1 MANDIATSLF
11 TISDIIA
18 SKRVEQAQFNKT
30 VKARI
35 ISCLDPTIGKYKVQ
49 YQDGFW
55 YAYSENIDVNYPKG
69 SYVYINIPNGDFNQ
83 IKHIVGAVNKVGVNY
98 SHVQTQDEKVFSSE
112 YDLCGELS
120 DIDISLCSYKDQ
132 IKQLSQDSVNTLNNL
147 IDRLRSDNCVRMS
160 ALFRTQLPSE
170 HINNNGNYGIQLQLE
185 FYKEALQGNVDE
197 QKSETIIRTL
207 TLDIDSFTNNPFI
220 LKVDTL
226 QQKDF
231 IINNKNLKSI
241 KGIKFFVNDFIKD
254 DSTDHSD
261 DIFISGLSIIPCHS
275 LTDDQKQGVI
285 VRVTTP
291 QGNIFDKLPDDY
303 NDLTDQEKRR
313 YDQRKLNANVYVNGK
328 LVNSNEQKLSF
339 YWFKSDPGVLN
350 SSANYNKY
358 GGPGWRCLNPATL
371 RRTGTYDFSPGSES
385 YTVELK
391 KDAKWCYENI
401 FKCVV
406 IYDRKSYSS
415 NEITIK
421 NLDASY
427 KIYIQSDKGTQFSLG
442 QGKPNLRCFVKDK
455 QNQDVTGNFLYSW
468 IKQDYEGY
476 TINLAGSGE
485 TQAKL
490 QLAQTLQTN
499 LENEKSIYQNKDF
512 KAQLERIG
520 KNDWLENYVTIFQ
533 LSDVV
538 NIPNM
543 LVKQGISNIKAQRQ
557 ALENTQRVIDDHIY
571 SVDVNDITKKATFRC
586 GVYERTETGI
596 GDYIGA
602 AALTLTNKD
611 VPQAGY
617 SLTITNGTQ
626 VFKYN
631 EMGISPVSQAL
642 ENQEEFIIESLTY
655 TIRGKGGEEI
665 QSDALEACTAKWY
678 IPSSNTM
685 IVYNNENEL
694 DTIHEYYIHQDKN
707 LSFTIDDQY
716 DISKDR
722 NDIKLQ
728 VNYGG
733 FTLTASTNFTFLK
746 TGQDGT
752 NGTDFVCKLDVA
764 GNKVYYPTL
773 YIRRNYNN
781 STNSIAGNNWNGTNK
796 VVGYLYKNNVSVAH
810 TAKYKIL
817 KTGNDGGT
825 GAPALNVDLQTGTL
839 AFDRNTIDIHTNVVD
854 IVQLQSTYEG
864 RKYFATLPI
873 VISKPYYKND
883 LDIQP
888 QFRINIK
895 QYTGFKSVMYTSDGT
910 FPSYDN
916 RKPFEVIIEQRIED
930 TNVWEDI
937 SLMSNKVE
945 YSWGCYGNL
954 LYVRDDKLQ
963 ANQHIY
969 KPKDTYRD
977 DNTIHGVYCRVV
989 IDGNKIVEIYIPITM
1004 YLNRYG
1010 LDYLN
1015 DWDGNSIS
1023 LNDDNGAILAPI
1035 VGAGTKNDNKFT
1047 GVLMGEVK
1055 QSGTDEIGLFGYH
1068 QGQRSIFLDSKTGK
1082 AQFGKNN
1089 KARISIDPSTTIN
1102 GQPAALIYSGD
1113 YPISTFKDNPNVADI
1128 SGSTGL
1134 MIDLSTP
1141 QIGFGSGAFYV
1152 NSSGHIHAAG
1162 GGDIAGWQV
1171 GIDSIHKDT
1180 NSTHVGMRSGTSN
1193 DINVNVP
1200 TGDGSASKARAF
1212 YAGQNNNFY
1221 VTHDGYLRTTEATIG
1236 SGTSLIYIGASGT
1249 NSAIFTFGKTGK
1261 NTSSDGFYL
1270 GTDGIGLGPQK
1281 YGTGHSAFEVDNN
1294 GVLWITEGHI
1304 GTDSGGWHISDNR
1317 LYTGSKSTIGSDA
1330 EGIFLSPDGIK
1341 LGSTFTV
1348 TKGGHLTT
1356 KSGVI
1361 GSWSINQ
1368 DSISSNSDGTGII
1381 LDSDGSI
1388 HASNDGN
1395 SWSISSNGKAVFN
1408 NITATGG
1415 EIGGWKISE
1424 KSLSANGLQINS
1436 SGKIKATNNNWEI
1449 TAGGS
1454 ATFKNVTISGGKLYG
1469 VNLGSDGGGGSITGG
1484 GAISGGSLIGGS
1496 ASGGFGLDASTT
1508 YDGKKLKTY
1517 ISELI
1522 VDDLTVNKTLNSKRL
1537 WVKQITF
1544 NDGHFYEND
1553 VQFSSQLDCR
1563 SGLKI
1568 SSGSFNMGDNA
1579 SISDATIT
1587 KIWNKI
1593 KDKIDEDFI
1602 TDKIGT
1608 KKYAPY
1614 DENGYVT
1621 TTTYN
1626 NHTHSFSYTAP
1637 SSGGKTSSGT
1647 TDKP

>member
-30 VKARI
+30 VKAVI
-35 ISCLDPTIGKYKVQ
+35 VSCLDPTIGKYKVQ

-132 IKQLSQDSVNTLNNL
+132 IKQLSQDSINTLNDL
-147 IDRLRSDNCVRMS
+147 IDRLRSDNCIRMS

-207 TLDIDSFTNNPFI
+207 TLDIDSFINNPFI

-231 IINNKNLKSI
+231 IIDNKNLKSI

-254 DSTDHSD
+254 DSTDHPD

-303 NDLTDQEKRR
+303 DDLTDQKKRR

-328 LVNSNEQKLSF
+328 LVNSDEQKLSF

-385 YTVELK
+385 YTVELE
-391 KDAKWCYENI
+391 KDAKWCYENT

-455 QNQDVTGNFLYSW
+455 QNHDVVGNFLYSW

-476 TINLAGSGE
+476 TINLAGSGG

-490 QLAQTLQTN
+490 QLAQALQTS

-512 KAQLERIG
+512 KAELERIG
-520 KNDWLENYVTIFQ
+520 KSSWLENYVTIFQ
-533 LSDVV
+533 LGDVV

-586 GVYERTETGI
+586 GVYERTEAGI

-611 VPQAGY
+611 APQAGY

-716 DISKDR
+716 DVGKDR

-752 NGTDFVCKLDVA
+752 NGTDFVCKLDVV

-773 YIRRNYNN
+773 YIRRSYNN

-796 VVGYLYKNNVSVAH
+796 VVGYLYKNNVPVTH

-817 KTGNDGGT
+817 KTGTDGGT
-825 GAPALNVDLQTGTL
+825 GAPALNVDLQTGAL
-839 AFDRNTIDIHTNVVD
+839 AFDKNTTDIHTNVVD
-854 IVQLQSTYEG
+854 IIQLQSTYDG

-883 LDIQP
+883 LDTQP

-916 RKPFEVIIEQRIED
+916 RKPFEVIVEQRIED

-945 YSWGCYGNL
+945 YSWDCCGNL

-977 DNTIHGVYCRVV
+977 DNTIHGVYCRVT

-1035 VGAGTKNDNKFT
+1035 VGAGTKNNNKFT

-1102 GQPAALIYSGD
+1102 GQPTALIYSGD

-1180 NSTHVGMRSGTSN
+1180 SSTHVGMRSGTSN

-1200 TGDGSASKARAF
+1200 TGNGSTSKARAF

-1221 VTHDGYLRTTEATIG
+1221 VTHDGYLRATVATIG
-1236 SGTSLIYIGASGT
+1236 SGTSLIYIGDNGNG
-1249 NSAIFTFGKTGK
+1249 NSAIFTFGKNK
-1261 NTSSDGFYL
+1261 KDASNNGFYI
-1270 GTDGIGLGPQK
+1270 GTDGFGLGTPL
-1281 YGTGHSAFEVDNN
+1281 YGKNHSAFQVDTDGTLYITKGYIDGQN
-1294 GVLWITEGHI
+1294 GSWTIE
-1304 GTDSGGWHISDNR
+1304 DSK

-1341 LGSTFTV
+1341 LGSTFIV

-1361 GSWSINQ
+1361 GSWNIND
-1368 DSISSNSDGTGII
+1368 DSISSGNEKTGII
-1381 LDSDGSI
+1381 LDSNGSI
-1388 HASNDGN
+1388 HANYNNTNETG
-1395 SWSISSNGKAVFN
+1395 WSISHTGTAVFN
-1408 NITATGG
+1408 SITANGG
-1415 EIGGWKISE
+1415 TIGGWTIGKN
-1424 KSLSANGLQINS
+1424 KSGNRYLKAGNLTLWDTGKLEQTGTNKWHIDASGAAEFSSMNITKGILTGVNFNSGTLSG
-1436 SGKIKATNNNWEI
+1436 SGVGVS
-1449 TAGGS
+1449 GGG
-1454 ATFKNVTISGGKLYG
+1454 ISGGTSY
-1469 VNLGSDGGGGSITGG
+1469 GSINDYAKGMTKGTVSSNTEMKNTDIYCHNLWAQG
-1484 GAISGGSLIGGS
+1484 SGGIITALNNFRVGNDNGI
-1496 ASGGFGLDASTT
+1496 
-1508 YDGKKLKTY
+1508 
-1517 ISELI
+1517 E
-1522 VDDLTVNKTLNSKRL
+1522 LNSVDCDEYNLNFKGGILIHQNKRSKTFEQR
-1537 WVKQITF
+1537 VK
-1544 NDGHFYEND
+1544 DA
-1553 VQFSSQLDCR
+1553 L
-1563 SGLKI
+1563 GL
-1568 SSGSFNMGDNA
+1568 GDK
-1579 SISDATIT
+1579 DTVAT
-1587 KIWNKI
+1587 KADLN
-1593 KDKIDEDFI
+1593 
-1602 TDKIGT
+1602 
-1608 KKYAPY
+1608 
-1614 DENGYVT
+1614 NYVKT
-1621 TTTYN
+1621 STYS

-1637 SSGGKTSSGT
+1637 SSGGKTSNGT
-1647 TDKP
+1647 TGTP